1 MPVSLL
7 RTIYILGAKLASYSA
22 FKDKYSNTKIY
33 QRKKMRDLNTQIQR
47 QVEDKYTE
55 EEYVVGGREAGR

>member
-1 MPVSLL
+1 M
-7 RTIYILGAKLASYSA
+7 ASYSDS
-22 FKDKYSNTKIY
+22 KDKYSNTKIY